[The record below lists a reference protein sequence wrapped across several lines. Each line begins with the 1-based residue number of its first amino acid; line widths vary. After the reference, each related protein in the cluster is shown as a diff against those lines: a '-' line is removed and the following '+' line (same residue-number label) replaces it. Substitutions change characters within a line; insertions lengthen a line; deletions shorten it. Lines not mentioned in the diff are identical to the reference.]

1 MNKSSWQTRLA
12 TAECISAA
20 RARGR
25 KPGREAQRRGLHA
38 QAVAAAAEVEFYTSA
53 EDIVQ
58 VYAEIGHSCMS
69 RRPDDAAAYAHCSG
83 GDYAV
88 AVYRSS
94 ARAIVRLDRELRGP
108 CYGPDAG
115 LLALALD
122 ALGYPDARAVG
133 EPLHQGVDFLWR
145 IRLAGLATDIYVS
158 PTDPRWQYRI
168 CNQGS
173 WYALHQQPYLDYDYA
188 A

>member
-1 MNKSSWQTRLA
+1 MISATDTGGTARWQTRLA
-12 TAECISAA
+12 TAECIAA
-20 RARGR
+20 AKARGR
-25 KPGREAQRRGLHA
+25 KPGREAQRRGLDA
-38 QAVAAAAEVEFYTSA
+38 QAVAAAAEVEFFTSA
-53 EDIVQ
+53 EDFMQ
-58 VYAEIGHSCMS
+58 VYATVGHSCMS
-69 RRPDDAAAYAHCSG
+69 RRPEDAAAYAHCSG

-88 AVYRSS
+88 AVYRS

-133 EPLHQGVDFLWR
+133 EPLHQGVEWPSVAR
-145 IRLAGLATDIYVS
+145 HEYIGVRYV
-158 PTDPRWQYRI
+158 PYRH
-168 CNQGS
+168 
-173 WYALHQQPYLDYDYA
+173 YTVPYLDYA